1 VKPRREVTT
10 NSPHALDRFRLI
22 DPDAGRFDVLA
33 EANRGVVLDQT
44 LALAVL
50 GRVNPW
56 SPPDGYILHRHG
68 HGIFA
73 CVTDRFS
80 DDRLHCVTFLRLQ
93 ESQREILA
101 GLWSPSPG
109 DRGRSQPAAAVFGSI
124 TRAQFEVAM
133 KGIDR
138 GLPVRVR
145 IGDTPVAQ
153 LRYGEL
159 FIPPASEAS

>member
-1 VKPRREVTT
+1 MKPRREVTT
-10 NSPHALDRFRLI
+10 SSPHALERFRLL

-33 EANRGVVLDQT
+33 EANRGVVLDRT

-50 GRVNPW
+50 QRVNPW

-80 DDRLHCVTFLRLQ
+80 DERLHCVTFLRLQ
-93 ESQREILA
+93 DSQREILT
-101 GLWSPSPG
+101 GLWSPP
-109 DRGRSQPAAAVFGSI
+109 PAALFGSI

-138 GLPVRVR
+138 ALPVRVR
-145 IGDTPVAQ
+145 IGDTTIAQ

-159 FIPPASEAS
+159 FIPPSSEAA